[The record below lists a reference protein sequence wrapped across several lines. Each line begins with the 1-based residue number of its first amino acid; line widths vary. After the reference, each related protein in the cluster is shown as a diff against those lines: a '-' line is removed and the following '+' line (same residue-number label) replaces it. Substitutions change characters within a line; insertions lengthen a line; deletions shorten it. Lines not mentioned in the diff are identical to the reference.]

1 MILIRPGDVLLEILN
16 PKHHLLFL
24 ENKMWRVGVLL
35 KNGVPKAE
43 TFPTREAAD
52 EWVLTLVETEGVNL
66 VRYKNL
72 ETGETSEEKF

>member
-1 MILIRPGDVLLEILN
+1 
-16 PKHHLLFL
+16 
-24 ENKMWRVGVLL
+24 MWRVGVLL
-35 KNGVPKAE
+35 KNGIPKAE